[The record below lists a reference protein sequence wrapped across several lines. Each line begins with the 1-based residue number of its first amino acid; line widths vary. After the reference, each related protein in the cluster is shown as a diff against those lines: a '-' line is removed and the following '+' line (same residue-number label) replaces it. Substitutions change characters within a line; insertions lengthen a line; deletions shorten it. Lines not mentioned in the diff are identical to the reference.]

1 MKHKFLFALAA
12 VLLSASVGR
21 AQSSPDAAAPKLV
34 IKEKGHNL
42 GEVKKGVQTQHTFV
56 FKNEGKAD
64 LVIKNV
70 APS

>member
-1 MKHKFLFALAA
+1 MKRQSLFALAV
-12 VLLSASVGR
+12 VLLLVSAAR
-21 AQSSPDAAAPKLV
+21 AQNSAAEPAPKLV

-42 GEVKKGVQTQHTFV
+42 GEVKKGVQAQHTFV

>member
-1 MKHKFLFALAA
+1 MKHRLLFALAA
-12 VLLSASVGR
+12 LLLLAGVAR

-42 GEVKKGVQTQHTFV
+42 GEIKKGVQTQHTFV
-56 FKNEGKAD
+56 FKNEGQAD